1 MKLKLALAA
10 LLGILAGAAVGLYA
24 GFATNRSFV
33 NLMFISQIESRFAD
47 KVLLLKQLDDGDV
60 NAVRRTL
67 LADIQSDTILVG
79 GMLHTTDDDPRHMR
93 RFIRYAGELKSVRED
108 SSDLGKAAAEARA
121 SLSALD
127 AAAAPPPQPAQTR
140 K

>member
-10 LLGILAGAAVGLYA
+10 LLGILVGAAVGLYA

-33 NLMFISQIESRFAD
+33 NLMFTSQIESRFAD

-60 NAVRRTL
+60 DAVRRTL
-67 LADIQSDTILVG
+67 LADIQSDTIIVG

-108 SSDLGKAAAEARA
+108 GSDLGKAAAEARA
-121 SLSALD
+121 SLGALD
-127 AAAAPPPQPAQTR
+127 PPSAQTR